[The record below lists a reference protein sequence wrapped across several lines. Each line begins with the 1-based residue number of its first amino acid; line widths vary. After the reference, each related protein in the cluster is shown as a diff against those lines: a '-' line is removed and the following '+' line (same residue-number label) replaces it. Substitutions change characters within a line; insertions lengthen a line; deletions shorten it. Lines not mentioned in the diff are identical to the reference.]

1 MAYQLAPGE
10 RVIVAARPQ
19 AGSLVWP
26 AVLFVL
32 IPAASAFGAG
42 WLTRNRFTL
51 PSAVQPWF
59 PAFIWAIAAVGLL
72 LVLLYCLR
80 PLLRWLGTRYVLTN
94 RRLMKRLGLLR
105 RHEVQ
110 NSLVAVHEVSIRQS
124 LLQRARRCG
133 DLIVDMGNGRATAY
147 VGVPEVALF
156 RDITLET
163 IEQLPQTAMFDGF
176 NYGYE
181 LDQTRDSW
189 NGTLPQ

>member
-10 RVIVAARPQ
+10 RVIVATRAQ

-26 AVLFVL
+26 AMLFVL
-32 IPAASAFGAG
+32 VPAACAFGAG
-42 WLTRNRFTL
+42 WLTRHRLTF
-51 PSAVQPWF
+51 PAAAQPWV
-59 PAFIWAIAAVGLL
+59 PAALWTIAAVGLL
-72 LVLLYCLR
+72 LVLFYCLR

-94 RRLMKRLGLLR
+94 RRLIKRRGLLR

-110 NSLVAVHEVSIRQS
+110 NPLVAVHEVGVRQS
-124 LLQRARRCG
+124 LFQRMRRCG
-133 DLIVDMGNGRATAY
+133 DLIVDMGNGRATLY

-156 RDITLET
+156 RDITLEK
-163 IEQLPQTAMFDGF
+163 IEELPQTAMFDGI

-181 LDQTRDSW
+181 MDRARDSW

>member
-1 MAYQLAPGE
+1 MGYRLAPGE

-32 IPAASAFGAG
+32 IPAACAFGAG
-42 WLTRNRFTL
+42 WLTRNRFTF
-51 PSAVQPWF
+51 PSAVQQWF
-59 PAFIWAIAAVGLL
+59 PAFVWTIAAVSVL

-80 PLLRWLGTRYVLTN
+80 PLLRWLGTRYVLTS
-94 RRLMKRLGLLR
+94 RRLIKRRGLLR
-105 RHEVQ
+105 RREMQ
-110 NSLVAVHEVSIRQS
+110 TPLVAVHQVEIRQS
-124 LLQRARRCG
+124 LFQRLRRCG
-133 DLIVDMGNGRATAY
+133 DVVVDLGNGRAAVY
-147 VGVPEVALF
+147 VGVPEVHRF

-163 IEQLPQTAMFDGF
+163 IEDLPQTAMFDGV

-181 LDQTRDSW
+181 LDQARDSW

>member
-1 MAYQLAPGE
+1 MAYRLAPGE
-10 RVIVAARPQ
+10 RVVVATRPQ

-32 IPAASAFGAG
+32 IPAACAFGAG
-42 WLTRNRFTL
+42 WLTRNRYML

-59 PAFIWAIAAVGLL
+59 PAFIGTIAVIGLL

-80 PLLRWLGTRYVLTN
+80 PLLRWVGTRYVLTN
-94 RRLMKRLGLLR
+94 RRLMKRRGLLR

-110 NSLVAVHEVSIRQS
+110 QPLVAVHETAVRQS
-124 LLQRARRCG
+124 LLQRASRCG
-133 DLIVDMGNGRATAY
+133 DLVVDLGNGRKTVY
-147 VGVPEVALF
+147 VGVPEVARF

-163 IEQLPQTAMFDGF
+163 IEELPQTAMFDGI

-181 LDQTRDSW
+181 PNQGRDSW
-189 NGTLPQ
+189 DGTLPQ

>member
-10 RVIVAARPQ
+10 RVIVATRPQ

-26 AVLFVL
+26 AALFVL
-32 IPAASAFGAG
+32 IPAACAFGAG
-42 WLTRNRFTL
+42 WLTRHRLSFA
-51 PSAVQPWF
+51 PAVQPWV
-59 PAFIWAIAAVGLL
+59 PAAIWAIAAVGLL

-94 RRLMKRLGLLR
+94 RRLMKRRGLLR
-105 RHEVQ
+105 RHEVRIP
-110 NSLVAVHEVSIRQS
+110 LVAVHEIGVRQS

-133 DLIVDMGNGRATAY
+133 DLIVDMGNGRATVY

-163 IEQLPQTAMFDGF
+163 IEELPQTAMFDGF